1 MFKGLLNP
9 EEFYSDSDSDS
20 DEDTKSITNKT
31 EKLNVDYVKSQ
42 KILNVSTV

>member
-9 EEFYSDSDSDS
+9 KEFYSNSDSDS
-20 DEDTKSITNKT
+20 DEDTKSTTNKT

-42 KILNVSTV
+42 KILNASMV